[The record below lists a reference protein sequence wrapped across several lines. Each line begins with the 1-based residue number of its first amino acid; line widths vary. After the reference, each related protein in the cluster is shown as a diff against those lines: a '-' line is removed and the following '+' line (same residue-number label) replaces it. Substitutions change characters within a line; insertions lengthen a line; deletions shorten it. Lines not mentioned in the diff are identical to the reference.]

1 MERNILDVQYEI
13 RAWELKRDNL
23 RRELEAGAGSMSDIM
38 LGGYRTAIADC
49 DANIDGLRDEMK
61 GPQGQRSDFVA
72 VDDPGVHSD
81 VVDAVPVSSWHE
93 SLREFFGYKV
103 TDVQCEIL

>member
-1 MERNILDVQYEI
+1 MERNILDVQTEI

-23 RRELEAGAGSMSDIM
+23 RRELEAGAGCISDIM

-49 DANIDGLRDEMK
+49 DANIDGLRDELK
-61 GPQGQRSDFVA
+61 EPRT
-72 VDDPGVHSD
+72 VDDPGVDSN
-81 VVDAVPVSSWHE
+81 VVDAVPVSPW
-93 SLREFFGYKV
+93 RELFRVFSGRKV

>member
-1 MERNILDVQYEI
+1 MERTILDVQYEI

-38 LGGYRTAIADC
+38 LGGYRTAITDC
-49 DANIDGLRDEMK
+49 DANIDGLRDELK
-61 GPQGQRSDFVA
+61 EPRT
-72 VDDPGVHSD
+72 VDDPGAHSD
-81 VVDAVPVSSWHE
+81 VVDAVPVSTWHE